1 MYSFDPK
8 LPPADPDPQ
17 PDEPKRPYPDPEEPE
32 PDVINPLP
40 EPLHAAWT
48 RQACVPRRGGL
59 CLEAQLHDCNL

>member
-1 MYSFDPK
+1 MYGLDPK

-17 PDEPKRPYPDPEEPE
+17 PDEPKRQYPDPEEPA

-48 RQACVPRRGGL
+48 RQAWVPPRRGF
-59 CLEAQLHDCNL
+59 CLEA